1 MLFRSASLGEAR
13 EGSRRVSNVVLE
25 LGKEE
30 ARKEGRGDSRPYL
43 AYLLLLLA
51 SLLHTASSSLSPLLP
66 ATDPW
71 LLLLL
76 LALLSL
82 LLLLQRLEPLDV
94 LALDELELG
103 IPTQSNHLVHLFQL
117 HGDHRVAIHELLKPC
132 LPQCFK
138 VMPCLLALR
147 SLVTLHGPRAE
158 WPAGGAAAIVMAVF
172 KELHVPSLAQ
182 KLKIGRASCRERV

>member
-1 MLFRSASLGEAR
+1 MGVSLGEAR

-76 LALLSL
+76 HSLLQLLLSL
-82 LLLLQRLEPLDV
+82 PVPGRRVRPRDC
-94 LALDELELG
+94 DELPEEFRRAGIGVCFRGNVVGMACGEELW
-103 IPTQSNHLVHLFQL
+103 NV
-117 HGDHRVAIHELLKPC
+117 
-132 LPQCFK
+132 
-138 VMPCLLALR
+138 R
-147 SLVTLHGPRAE
+147 SVRN
-158 WPAGGAAAIVMAVF
+158 V
-172 KELHVPSLAQ
+172 
-182 KLKIGRASCRERV
+182 